1 MVLFYIS
8 PYFARSVVSDA
19 SLIVCLL
26 VGYPAVKFLKAARVR
41 VGYVGFCLNVCVCV
55 RVCEGQLAG
64 AVSFPIP
71 LPSRAG
77 FDLSAAR
84 SKALSGY

>member
-1 MVLFYIS
+1 MCAHAPWRV
-8 PYFARSVVSDA
+8 RGSVCHA
-19 SLIVCLL
+19 SLIASLL
-26 VGYPAVKFLKAARVR
+26 VGYPAVRLLKAERVAFTTVR
-41 VGYVGFCLNVCVCV
+41 CV
-55 RVCEGQLAG
+55 RERMCVCEGQLAG
-64 AVSFPIP
+64 AVSFPIS

>member
-1 MVLFYIS
+1 MRGFDCHAALT
-8 PYFARSVVSDA
+8 A
-19 SLIVCLL
+19 SLL
-26 VGYPAVKFLKAARVR
+26 VGYPAVRLLKAARVAFTSVR
-41 VGYVGFCLNVCVCV
+41 SVCARVCVC
-55 RVCEGQLAG
+55 VCEGQLAG
-64 AVSFPIP
+64 AVSFPIS